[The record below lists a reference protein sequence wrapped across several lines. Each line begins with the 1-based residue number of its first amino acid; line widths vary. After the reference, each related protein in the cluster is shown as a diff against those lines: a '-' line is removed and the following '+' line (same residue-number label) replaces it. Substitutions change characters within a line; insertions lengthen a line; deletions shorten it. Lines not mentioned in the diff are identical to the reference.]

1 MYNNKK
7 YYVYLLASKKNGT
20 LYIGTTSNLIRRI
33 YQHKN
38 NLSEGFTKKY
48 SVHNL
53 VHYEEYNDVNVA
65 ISREKQLK
73 KWNRQWKL
81 RLIEE
86 SNPTWHDLYEQLNPI

>member
-7 YYVYLLASKKNGT
+7 YYVYLLASKKKGT